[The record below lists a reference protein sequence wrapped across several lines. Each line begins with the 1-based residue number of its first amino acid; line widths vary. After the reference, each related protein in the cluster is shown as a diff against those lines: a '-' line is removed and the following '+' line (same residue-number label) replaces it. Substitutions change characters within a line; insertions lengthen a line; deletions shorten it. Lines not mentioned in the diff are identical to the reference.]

1 MSNVV
6 LRCRKKLIFFKKLK
20 KISWCG
26 FCRPIE
32 VKGDFLLCDFFPSFF
47 QKSKRFTG
55 VWKKTLY
62 IPLFKL

>member
-1 MSNVV
+1 MLNVV
-6 LRCRKKLIFFKKLK
+6 LRCRKKLIFFKKFK
-20 KISWCG
+20 KTSRRG

-32 VKGDFLLCDFFPSFF
+32 VNGDFLLCDFFSSFF

-55 VWKKTLY
+55 VWKKALY